1 MTGLSRGGWRIL
13 ARTAQA
19 APAQCRTDARRPAR
33 GGLRRPTTA
42 DRSNPHLMRPTRGA
56 VLTKLCRTVQESRCS
71 RV

>member
-19 APAQCRTDARRPAR
+19 AHPHRRAAACDV
-33 GGLRRPTTA
+33 RRDGPS
-42 DRSNPHLMRPTRGA
+42 SNPQDHLMRPTRGA
-56 VLTKLCRTVQESRCS
+56 VLIKLCRTVQESRCS

>member
-19 APAQCRTDARRPAR
+19 AHPHRRAAACDV
-33 GGLRRPTTA
+33 RRRAVVEPSGPSL
-42 DRSNPHLMRPTRGA
+42 DHLMRPTRGA
-56 VLTKLCRTVQESRCS
+56 VLIKLCRTVQESRCS

>member
-19 APAQCRTDARRPAR
+19 GAPAQTR
-33 GGLRRPTTA
+33 GGLDVRRRAVVEPS
-42 DRSNPHLMRPTRGA
+42 DHLMRPTRGA
-56 VLTKLCRTVQESRCS
+56 VLIKLCRTVQESRCS